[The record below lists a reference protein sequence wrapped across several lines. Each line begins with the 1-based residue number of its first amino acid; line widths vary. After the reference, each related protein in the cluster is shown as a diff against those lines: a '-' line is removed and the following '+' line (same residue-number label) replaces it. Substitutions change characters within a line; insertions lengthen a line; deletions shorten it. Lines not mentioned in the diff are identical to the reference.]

1 MDRIRTDTDSDIS
14 DNHICV
20 SFQFP
25 SLRMETDQIRTDTDS
40 DISDNHICVSFQFPS
55 LRMKTDQICTDT
67 NSDISDILGY
77 PFSCLLTVSIPFGQ
91 LLPACL
97 LVASSLA
104 GVWGQPAGN
113 FTAAA
118 RRRAELCSACSW
130 PRCMLLLLPSMV
142 TSKCTDKLSLVEQT
156 LSEPNT
162 KSPTTND

>member
-1 MDRIRTDTDSDIS
+1 
-14 DNHICV
+14 
-20 SFQFP
+20 
-25 SLRMETDQIRTDTDS
+25 METDQIRTDTDS
-40 DISDNHICVSFQFPS
+40 NISDNHICISFQFPS
-55 LRMKTDQICTDT
+55 FKMETDQIRTYT
-67 NSDISDILGY
+67 NSDISNIFGY
-77 PFSCLLTVSIPFGQ
+77 PIFYFLTVFIPFGQ

-142 TSKCTDKLSLVEQT
+142 TSKCTDKPSLVEQT